1 MDIVIEQVPEDPT
14 PAQPQL
20 QRADLALDVVLKHEL
35 AIRPLAALDA
45 LRVAE
50 GGQVRRP
57 SMMCQ
62 SAARCLQP
70 QVSRSATLV
79 SALLCPA
86 PLGGRSQDR

>member
-1 MDIVIEQVPEDPT
+1 MRGCDGDPRAVAAAADVFT
-14 PAQPQL
+14 HPQL

-57 SMMCQ
+57 SH
-62 SAARCLQP
+62 SRGAVAFDDGHFLARHCE
-70 QVSRSATLV
+70 
-79 SALLCPA
+79 
-86 PLGGRSQDR
+86 